1 MNEKKQYEIIKY
13 LEKCNIVEFTQ
24 IIRKVI
30 SNRKDT
36 TYNESNYETKLA
48 IGEIYKELD
57 DDNKWSNWK
66 FSLIPEP
73 NSEFYDKS
81 WFVGNGE
88 PFIQMGF
95 CENCEIELHGHAK
108 NSICP
113 ICRRNVYLT

>member
-1 MNEKKQYEIIKY
+1 M
-13 LEKCNIVEFTQ
+13 EKCNIVEFTQ

-95 CENCEIELHGHAK
+95 CENCELNYMVMLRIQYAQYVEGMCILPK
-108 NSICP
+108 
-113 ICRRNVYLT
+113 YK